1 MSINPITSQKLL
13 ITSRNLEKSN
23 TEDKEEIVDVS
34 SVTLNKTSLNLVTGD
49 SESLVPTISPSNA
62 TNKNVKWTSS
72 NTKVATVDTTGK

>member
-13 ITSRNLEKSN
+13 IKSRNLEKSN

-72 NTKVATVDTTGK
+72 NIKVATVDTTGK